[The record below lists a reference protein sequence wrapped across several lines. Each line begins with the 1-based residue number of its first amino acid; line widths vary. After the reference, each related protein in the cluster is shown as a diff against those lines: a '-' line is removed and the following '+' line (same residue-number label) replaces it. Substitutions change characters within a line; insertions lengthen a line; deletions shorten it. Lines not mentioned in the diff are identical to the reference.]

1 MQSQVA
7 ERANRD
13 QTSNSVP
20 VHGDGGVSFDV
31 FAGSASALEL
41 QQGFARSGVGGASGF
56 DVLQSLEIGALEL
69 MLVDASGLESRR
81 TWGRPSDEFASTP
94 KNGQT
99 VSGFETLYGSPV
111 GFEDAK
117 WVSDHDLVFV
127 ENDSRFDEEQ
137 PNGYT
142 EESQNREQTRQFVEV
157 SGDQSRNNGAERDG
171 RGSDNRV
178 SSEAWA
184 NNVHVANY
192 PSESNGSHL
201 KCEETK

>member
-13 QTSNSVP
+13 QTSNAVP

-31 FAGSASALEL
+31 FAGCASNLEL
-41 QQGFARSGVGGASGF
+41 QQGFARSGVRSATGF
-56 DVLQSLEIGALEL
+56 DVLQALEIGALEF
-69 MLVDASGLESRR
+69 MLVDSASLKPGRA
-81 TWGRPSDEFASTP
+81 WGRPSDEFASAP

-111 GFEDAK
+111 GLENAK
-117 WVSDHDLVFV
+117 WVSNDDLVFV
-127 ENDSRFDEEQ
+127 ESDSRFDEEQ

-142 EESQNREQTRQFVEV
+142 EEAQNHEQTWQLLEV
-157 SGDQSRNNGAERDG
+157 AGYQSRNNGAEGDG
-171 RGSDNRV
+171 RSSDNCV

-184 NNVHVANY
+184 NDVHVANY
-192 PSESNGSHL
+192 PSETNGSHL